1 MLCEQVVNQID
12 EFLDGNL
19 PVQEARALEAHVAQ
33 CDACAAE
40 LAARRAL
47 LSRLAE
53 LEVEEPDPEF
63 FDDALTTALAAAPQ
77 QQSKWLKV
85 RHSLAS
91 AAAVLLIAGV
101 TWQSGVFSNPS
112 DVPEITIALHEV
124 TPIALRF
131 SSAED
136 LQDARLSLQLP
147 EGVALAGHTDRRA
160 ISWRTD
166 LKAGN
171 NVLEL
176 PLVGYVASTSRL
188 TAELEHPNGSKS
200 FELQVTVN

>member
-1 MLCEQVVNQID
+1 MLCERLGNQID
-12 EFLDGNL
+12 DFLDGTL
-19 PVQEARALEAHVAQ
+19 AVQEARALEAHAAQ
-33 CDACAAE
+33 CDDCAHV
-40 LAARRAL
+40 LAARRTL
-47 LSRLAE
+47 LGSLAE
-53 LEVEEPDPEF
+53 LPVEEHDPEF
-63 FDDALTTALAAAPQ
+63 LDQALSTALQAAPQRQSRWMRARHRLAAA
-77 QQSKWLKV
+77 
-85 RHSLAS
+85 
-91 AAAVLLIAGV
+91 AAILLIAGV
-101 TWQSGVFSNPS
+101 SWQSGIFSNPS

-124 TPIALRF
+124 TPISLRF
-131 SSAED
+131 SSVED
-136 LQDARLSLQLP
+136 LEDARLSLQLP

-188 TAELEHPNGSKS
+188 TAELEHPRGSKS